1 MRSYMGVFSI
11 PKDIDA
17 QSLLLFMQ
25 RTHQTH
31 LTARIATSVLAA
43 TIIFFALGP
52 WSGPL
57 MGGWVIAMI
66 LSEALV
72 TKTIRRHESALRIP
86 TLSIT
91 QEVTR
96 SLFWM
101 TGGLTALYGSLA
113 LALVFAPMPGPV
125 MGALFSAMILM
136 NIGSQHVLHPHMI
149 FWSIPIPA
157 LALCI
162 AGYLLGGWM
171 LAIIA
176 IMLMQAFS
184 LTKAAVTSYA
194 SLTNALAEAKSQ
206 TAARVEADAANNA
219 KSQFLANMSH
229 ELRTPLNAII
239 GYSEILREVAQDES
253 RTQDMSDHDKVLSS
267 ANRLLRLIN
276 DVLDV
281 SKIEAGSMTLECITF
296 DVGDEVRAACDTI
309 RPAIEANSNQ
319 LIVEID
325 PGLTTASSDSF
336 KFGQCVLNLLSN
348 ATKFTKHG
356 SITVKAWCGF
366 GATSGQIL
374 VSVTDTGLGMTLD
387 QVNGLFKPFS
397 QADNSITRKFG
408 GTGLGLSLSRSL
420 AQLMGG
426 DIAVTSMAGKGS
438 CFTLSIRPQ
447 CFDDA
452 IITPRHSSPNPIMR
466 DAVTAQAA

>member
-1 MRSYMGVFSI
+1 MGVFSI

-31 LTARIATSVLAA
+31 LTARITTSLIAA
-43 TIIFFALGP
+43 TIIFFAVGS
-52 WSGPL
+52 WSMLPL
-57 MGGWVIAMI
+57 CGWVAAMI
-66 LSEALV
+66 VAEAFV
-72 TKTIRRHESALRIP
+72 TKTIRRHESTLKIP

-113 LALVFAPMPGPV
+113 LLLVFAPMPGPV

-149 FWSIPIPA
+149 FWSIPVPA
-157 LALCI
+157 LSLCI
-162 AGYLLGGWM
+162 AGFLLGGWT

-184 LTKAAVTSYA
+184 LTKSAVTSYV
-194 SLTNALAEAKSQ
+194 SLTSALAEAKSQ

-239 GYSEILREVAQDES
+239 GYSELLREVAQDDA
-253 RTQDMSDHDKVLSS
+253 RTQDISDHDKVLSS

-296 DVGDEVRAACDTI
+296 DIGDEVRTACDTI
-309 RPAIEANSNQ
+309 RPAIEANGNQ
-319 LIVEID
+319 LLVEID
-325 PGLTTASSDSF
+325 NSLTTASSDSF
-336 KFGQCVLNLLSN
+336 KFGQCILNLLSN

-356 SITVKAWCGF
+356 SITVKAWRGF

-374 VSVTDTGLGMTLD
+374 VSVTDTGVGMTLD
-387 QVNGLFKPFS
+387 QVKALFKPFT

-426 DIAVTSMAGKGS
+426 DIAVTSVAGKGS
-438 CFTLSIRPQ
+438 CFTLSICPQ
-447 CFDDA
+447 SIGDA
-452 IITPRHSSPNPIMR
+452 VTSNSPDPNMCHV
-466 DAVTAQAA
+466 VTAQAA